1 MEGKPTTALNLQLS
15 IIDDD
20 ENDVEDIIIVGSNR
34 TNKAVVDNMNKNN
47 EERSKYL
54 SAIKPAAGL
63 TQPGERTLEFGKN
76 GEMRTG
82 NLIMT

>member
-1 MEGKPTTALNLQLS
+1 MNLHLS
-15 IIDDD
+15 LDEND

-34 TNKAVVDNMNKNN
+34 TNKAVVDTMNKNN

-54 SAIKPAAGL
+54 SAVRPQSGL

-76 GEMRTG
+76 GEIRTG
-82 NLIMT
+82 RLLRFFAVPIT